1 MDAGGGTGVSGGFSS
16 TLTID
21 DRRRSA
27 TTARYGSAPKKRRRL
42 ADRQMKQSTP
52 IFELQA
58 HPFHTANLALSLPC
72 SDEREIW
79 MSDEAVLVHCK
90 SFFICF
96 CVLLRI
102 SQIRTAKL
110 SDYGLGKLLPLFD
123 NYGLTNFHNA
133 VGYVAPEL
141 AQGMRFSDKCDVYSF
156 GVVLLELV
164 TGRKPVESPGVNEV
178 VVLCEYVR
186 GLIESGTASNCF
198 DRSLR
203 GFAENE
209 LV

>member
-1 MDAGGGTGVSGGFSS
+1 MDTGCGTGVSGGFSS
-16 TLTID
+16 ALTID

-27 TTARYGSAPKKRRRL
+27 MTARYGVI
-42 ADRQMKQSTP
+42 STT
-52 IFELQA
+52 FEEYR
-58 HPFHTANLALSLPC
+58 
-72 SDEREIW
+72 EREREREREMVVVEDHHRIPSAEELLW
-79 MSDEAVLVHCK
+79 GKVPKVTV
-90 SFFICF
+90 ICWF
-96 CVLLRI
+96 YTNLLGFVCFKQI
-102 SQIRTAKL
+102 SKAKL

-178 VVLCEYVR
+178 VVLCEYVW

-209 LV
+209 LVQVMKLG